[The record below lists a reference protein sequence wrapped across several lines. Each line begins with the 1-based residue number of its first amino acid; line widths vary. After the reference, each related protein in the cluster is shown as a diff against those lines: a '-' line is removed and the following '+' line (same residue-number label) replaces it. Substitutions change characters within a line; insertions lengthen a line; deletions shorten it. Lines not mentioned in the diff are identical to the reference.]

1 MSDLK
6 TVTVTWDENDR
17 PVLTVTYGGADG
29 DGGGIKADPDEW
41 LAALTAR
48 LTDKSAEF
56 LAALIKVNEAREF
69 VSFDDLAAEAG
80 VERKAIDGWNRNLGR
95 SVKAVVR
102 ELGFLRTD
110 QDDGTQQLFD
120 YEWDDPNNVWK
131 YAVPTKYRATLKE
144 ALAAR

>member
-1 MSDLK
+1 MSDLE

-17 PVLTVTYGGADG
+17 PVVTATYGSVDG
-29 DGGGIKADPDEW
+29 DSGGIKADADEW
-41 LAALTAR
+41 LAALAAR

-56 LAALIKVNEAREF
+56 LSALIRVNEEREF
-69 VSFDDLAAEAG
+69 VSFDDLAADAG

-102 ELGFLRTD
+102 ELGFLRTE

-131 YAVPTKYRATLKE
+131 YRVPTKYRATLKQ